1 MKRLKIILGF
11 SLVAFLLSACA
22 SNRVDFGGVMSP
34 VDAPVDAIRCT
45 GSGWRNAA
53 RVEPVYPPELAT
65 FLYMRQDRTNL
76 RSLRFNFDI
85 DETGS
90 TANIRFREPAEYT
103 RHATMRKAILA
114 SADAI
119 AQWRY
124 ETDGEA
130 VYATGCSVQMD
141 FLYQSGPLD

>member
-1 MKRLKIILGF
+1 MVYNLALGA
-11 SLVAFLLSACA
+11 SLSALLLSACA

-34 VDAPVDAIRCT
+34 VDVPVDSVRCAR
-45 GSGWRNAA
+45 SDWRNVE
-53 RVEPVYPPELAT
+53 RVEPVYPPELST
-65 FLYMRQDRTNL
+65 FLYMRQDRT
-76 RSLRFNFDI
+76 SLQSLQFNFDV

-90 TANIRFREPAEYT
+90 TANIRFREPVEYT

-114 SADAI
+114 SAEAI

-130 VYATGCSVQMD
+130 VHAAGCRVQMD
-141 FLYQSGPLD
+141 FLYQSSPAE